1 MALPNPEICPNC
13 RRGQLRPQPRHF
25 TLAEV
30 LRRWESVRRRPFSA
44 ELWAEYAD
52 VAERTITLHQCSH
65 CAMHWFL
72 PVVTGT
78 ERFYREITEDEYYH
92 ADKWEFRRAARDLQR
107 AGAKRVLDV
116 GCGSGGFLAALRSRT
131 GIVGTGFE
139 FNAALLPQVA
149 AQGFGT
155 LADLDDPA
163 AAGRF
168 DAITVFQVIEHHA
181 DPMALMD
188 QLDRL
193 LAPGGTYILAVPDMD
208 GPIRH
213 FREALTDN
221 PPHHVSRWG
230 RRAMEALGEARGYRL
245 RYLTTEWLPRYL
257 WAMYLPTMVTEAR
270 WPFGLGEALLRQGRL
285 EKLIAWLER
294 NTTWQELPFVPGHS
308 LYAVFEKR

>member
-1 MALPNPEICPNC
+1 MSALPETCPNC
-13 RRGQLRPQPRHF
+13 RRGQLIAQPTSF
-25 TLAEV
+25 TLRTV
-30 LRRWESVRRRPFSA
+30 LQRWEVVRRRPFSP
-44 ELWAEYAD
+44 ELWAEYAEAAD
-52 VAERTITLHQCSH
+52 RTITLHRCGH
-65 CAMHWFL
+65 CAMQWFL
-72 PVVTGT
+72 PLVTGT

-92 ADKWEFRRAARDLQR
+92 ADKWEFRRAARDLKR
-107 AGAKRVLDV
+107 AGRSRVLDI
-116 GCGSGGFLAALRSRT
+116 GCGSGGFLASLRDRT

-149 AQGFGT
+149 AQGLGT
-155 LADLDDPA
+155 LADLNDPA
-163 AAGRF
+163 VFGSF
-168 DAITVFQVIEHHA
+168 DAITVFQVIEHSA

-230 RRAMEALGEARGYRL
+230 RPAMLALGEARGYLL
-245 RYLTTEWLPRYL
+245 RYITTEWLPRYL
-257 WAMYLPTMVTEAR
+257 WGMYLPTMVTAAQ
-270 WPFGLGEALLRQGRL
+270 WPFDLGETLLRHGRL
-285 EKLIAWLER
+285 ERLIRLLER
-294 NTTWQELPFVPGHS
+294 TPLHELPGVPGHS